1 MINFW
6 WLTVPAHMGNPMD
19 IVMHAMMGLR
29 DRPEAEK
36 KAWREV
42 FDYYVFGAAETPRAH
57 LPPAIQGAL
66 GELDNN
72 WIRRLRALVK
82 DKLNR

>member
-6 WLTVPAHMGNPMD
+6 WLTAPAHMGNPLD
-19 IVMHAMMGLR
+19 IVMHAIMGVR

-42 FDYYVFGAAETPRAH
+42 FEYYVFGSAETPREH

-66 GELDNN
+66 ADLDNDMV
-72 WIRRLRALVK
+72 RRLRAMVK
-82 DKLNR
+82 NKLNR